1 MEGEEGNWCED
12 EWVKKYFF
20 CRVVENV
27 PKIASGYFGAE
38 LKISPIVT
46 KKFVEKNFLFFSKTP

>member
-1 MEGEEGNWCED
+1 MKNEECRIENGKMKMEGEEGSWCEE

-38 LKISPIVT
+38 
-46 KKFVEKNFLFFSKTP
+46 